1 MVKTDWNKEVER
13 GNRFKFG
20 ENWKN
25 FVKETLD
32 ERTIEGAIESTQ
44 LALEKAK
51 ISFENINVID
61 IGCGSGL
68 FSLVALRL
76 GARHVTC
83 FDYDPDSVNCTKEL
97 LESYQIENTRFTCL
111 EGSVLDEAFVN
122 SLGKFDLV
130 YSWGVLHH
138 TGNLNRAIKNAT
150 TLVSSDGYIFLALY
164 QKTFL
169 DYFWKIEKKIYSSS
183 NRYVQSI
190 LSFLWITKTKISFAI
205 KGLSFKEMV
214 ESYKSKRGMNYYKNV
229 HDWLG
234 GYPYE
239 GIKSNDCISLFSSLG
254 FEKSYDFLPG
264 KFWSLSSGC
273 NEYIFKKSKHV

>member
-1 MVKTDWNKEVER
+1 MLKTNWTEEIEK

-20 ENWKN
+20 ENWKS

-32 ERTIEGAIESTQ
+32 ESTISGAIDSTQ
-44 LALEKAK
+44 YALKKAG
-51 ISFENINVID
+51 ISFENIDVID

-68 FSLVALRL
+68 FTLVALRL

-97 LESYQIENTRFTCL
+97 LKSQQIDCSKFTCMQ
-111 EGSVLDEAFVN
+111 GSVLDEGFIN
-122 SLGKFDLV
+122 SLGKYDLV

-138 TGNLNRAIKNAT
+138 TGNLNKAIKNASS
-150 TLVSSDGYIFLALY
+150 LVKSGGYIFVALY
-164 QKTFL
+164 QQTFL
-169 DYFWKIEKKIYSSS
+169 DYFWKIEKKIYSNS
-183 NRYVQSI
+183 NKSIQSI
-190 LSFLWITKTKISFAI
+190 LSFLWITKTKISFAL
-205 KGLSFKEMV
+205 KGLSFKDMV

-239 GIKSNDCISLFSSLG
+239 GIKSKDCISLFSSLG
-254 FEKSYDFLPG
+254 FKKSYDFVPG
-264 KFWSLSSGC
+264 KYWSLSSGC
-273 NEYIFKKSKHV
+273 NEYIFRKK

>member
-1 MVKTDWNKEVER
+1 MVKTDWNDEVKK
-13 GNRFKFG
+13 GDRFRFG
-20 ENWKN
+20 QNWKS

-32 ERTIEGAIESTQ
+32 ESTICGAIESTQ
-44 LALEKAK
+44 LALKNAG
-51 ISFENINVID
+51 ISFENFNVID

-76 GARHVTC
+76 GAKHVTC

-97 LESYQIENTRFTCL
+97 LESQQISKDKFTCI
-111 EGSVLDEAFVN
+111 EGSVLDEEFLN

-138 TGNLNRAIKNAT
+138 TGNLNKAIKNASF
-150 TLVSSDGYIFLALY
+150 LVDNGGYIFVALY

-183 NRYVQSI
+183 HRSIQSI
-190 LSFLWITKTKISFAI
+190 LSYLWITKTKISFAI
-205 KGLSFKEMV
+205 KGLSFKNMV
-214 ESYKSKRGMNYYKNV
+214 QSYKSKRGMNYYKNV

-239 GIKSNDCISLFSSLG
+239 AIASVKCISLFNSLG
-254 FEKSYDFLPG
+254 FDKSYTFLPG
-264 KFWSLSSGC
+264 KYWSISSGC
-273 NEYIFKKSKHV
+273 NEYIFRKR